1 MTISGFEPLA
11 GALAISA
18 PALPL
23 LVMLLKITCVLLL
36 ALGATV
42 AMQRTAASARHLVWL
57 VALGALLLLP
67 PLAMWSPVPIR
78 VLPES
83 FAPTVRPVAG
93 APSQIAVAESPVAP
107 STAAPATT
115 GVASRTD
122 AGVAPRLWSAGAIL
136 FAVWALVAAALLARL
151 AFGAWSVRRIV
162 RRARPLED
170 PSWQAPLYEIADRL
184 GIDAAPA
191 LLRSD
196 DVKMP
201 FAAGLVASTIVL
213 PAESDGW
220 SAERRSAV
228 LIHELGHVRR
238 RDLVGHTLSRV
249 VCALYW
255 FHPLVWTASRQ
266 LRAESERACDD
277 LALVFGAR
285 PSDYAEHLLD
295 IVTCVRDHNTPAVAL
310 AMAHRREFEG
320 RMLAILNPDLRR
332 RGPSRWETASLV
344 GSLSVLALFVGAAA
358 PVARTAEGPDPR
370 SAQDATMPQAVQDA
384 AGHPDSI
391 ERTTMRAVP
400 VQGARPAPTPRP
412 LPVAE
417 PRPAVDPSD
426 DQQPDDQRA
435 EVLAKTLRT
444 DANAGVRRVAAWG
457 LQRYAQLDVA
467 VDALANA
474 VQHDK
479 EASVREMAMWALHGA
494 RRNSAASAAVVRVL
508 ADDQDASVRATA
520 VWVAGEIGDPAAL
533 GALVAALRDADPEI
547 REMAAWSIGSCRP
560 DPAPAALV
568 STLGDKTRD
577 VRLSVA
583 WALYQIRDPGTAS
596 AIDAAFRTET
606 DGEVREG
613 LIKALGQMGDA
624 SVDAL
629 QRLVS
634 SPDSAVRTVAVTALA
649 GGNATGPWPWP
660 RPQPR
665 PFP

>member
-1 MTISGFEPLA
+1 MTTPGLTPFASVLA
-11 GALAISA
+11 TA
-18 PALPL
+18 PSALPL
-23 LVMLLKITCVLLL
+23 LVILLKITCVLLF
-36 ALGATV
+36 ALGASI
-42 AMQRTAASARHLVWL
+42 AMQRTAASTRHLVWL
-57 VALGALLLLP
+57 VTLAALLLLP
-67 PLAMWSPVPIR
+67 PLAIWSPVPIR

-83 FAPTVRPVAG
+83 FAATAAIEPGTPTEPVVTAQPPVPSVALSSATNG
-93 APSQIAVAESPVAP
+93 APGTAANAES
-107 STAAPATT
+107 
-115 GVASRTD
+115 RT
-122 AGVAPRLWSAGAIL
+122 WSFGAIL
-136 FAVWALVAAALLARL
+136 FAVWGLVASALLARL

-162 RRARPLED
+162 RRARPLQD
-170 PSWQAPLYEIADRL
+170 PSWQGPLYEIADRL
-184 GIDAAPA
+184 GIDAAPV

-201 FAAGLVASTIVL
+201 FAAGLLASTIVL

-332 RGPSRWETASLV
+332 RGPSRWQSVSLV
-344 GSLSVLALFVGAAA
+344 GSLAVLSLFVGAAA
-358 PVARTAEGPDPR
+358 PVARSAEAPDAQAMQDPTAQ
-370 SAQDATMPQAVQDA
+370 SAPQSPLQP
-384 AGHPDSI
+384 PDSVAQ
-391 ERTTMRAVP
+391 TVMRSVP
-400 VQGARPAPTPRP
+400 APNEKPAPTPRP
-412 LPVAE
+412 LPQAE
-417 PRPAVDPSD
+417 PRPAVDPSPG
-426 DQQPDDQRA
+426 QQPDDERA
-435 EVLAKTLRT
+435 AVLARTLRT
-444 DANAGVRRVAAWG
+444 DPNAGVRRVAAWG
-457 LQRYAQLDVA
+457 LQRYAQVDVA
-467 VDALANA
+467 IDALVNA

-479 EASVREMAMWALHGA
+479 EASVREMSMWALHRA
-494 RRNSAASAAVVRVL
+494 RRNSAASAAVAQVL
-508 ADDQDASVRATA
+508 AQDQDASVRATA
-520 VWVAGEIGDPAAL
+520 VWVAGEIGDQAAL
-533 GALVAALRDADPEI
+533 GALLAAMKDADPEI

-560 DPAPAALV
+560 SQAPATLVNAL
-568 STLGDKTRD
+568 TDKARD
-577 VRLSVA
+577 VRLSTA

>member
-1 MTISGFEPLA
+1 MTTSGFEPLA

-18 PALPL
+18 SALPL
-23 LVMLLKITCVLLL
+23 LVILLKITCVLLL

-83 FAPTVRPVAG
+83 FAPTARVAAG
-93 APSQIAVAESPVAP
+93 APSPLAVAESPVAP
-107 STAAPATT
+107 LTAAPGMT
-115 GVASRTD
+115 GVAPRAG
-122 AGVAPRLWSAGAIL
+122 AGVAPRVWSAGAIL

-201 FAAGLVASTIVL
+201 FAAGLFASTIVL

-238 RDLVGHTLSRV
+238 RDLVGHTLSRI

-320 RMLAILNPDLRR
+320 RMLAILNPELRR
-332 RGPSRWETASLV
+332 RGPGRWETASLV

-358 PVARTAEGPDPR
+358 PVARTADAPDPL
-370 SAQDATMPQAVQDA
+370 STQEPTVQQVVRDTLQ
-384 AGHPDSI
+384 HPDSI
-391 ERTTMRAVP
+391 EHTTMQGVP
-400 VQGARPAPTPRP
+400 VQGVRPAPTPRP
-412 LPVAE
+412 LPAAA
-417 PRPAVDPSD
+417 PRPAVDPASAE
-426 DQQPDDQRA
+426 QPDDQRA

-444 DANAGVRRVAAWG
+444 DPNAGVRRVAAWG
-457 LQRYAQLDVA
+457 LQRYARLDVA
-467 VDALANA
+467 VDALVNA

-479 EASVREMAMWALHGA
+479 EASVREMSMWALHGA
-494 RRNSAASAAVVRVL
+494 RRNSSASAAVVQVL
-508 ADDQDASVRATA
+508 AADQDASVRATA

-533 GALVAALRDADPEI
+533 GALVAALKDADPEI

-560 DPAPAALV
+560 EQAPAALV
-568 STLGDKTRD
+568 SALSDKTPD
-577 VRLSVA
+577 VRLAVA
-583 WALYQIRDPGTAS
+583 WALYQIRDPGTAP